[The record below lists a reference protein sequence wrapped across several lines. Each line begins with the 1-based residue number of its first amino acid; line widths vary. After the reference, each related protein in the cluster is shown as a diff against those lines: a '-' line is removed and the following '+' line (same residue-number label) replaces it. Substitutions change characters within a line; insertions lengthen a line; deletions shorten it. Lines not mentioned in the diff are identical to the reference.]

1 MLTSVIEQ
9 AILILASGWLLTM
22 NIRRGQHYPRLMVL
36 TTGFWFAAITIA
48 CMSLPFMLGPGVLL
62 DVRDAVFFVAG
73 LFGGPL
79 AGGLALLIAGGFR
92 FWLDGAGMIAG
103 VAGMIIALTA
113 GLGMRYALQQG
124 WIRLN
129 VWSLLPVTLLLHMT
143 KMGLLY
149 LIVEPQLQQHIL
161 SLTLPFLII
170 VVPLTL
176 ILVFILKD
184 AEQRGREQQALR
196 ESKARLIAITSALP
210 DTMCV
215 IDEDGRYLD
224 VMAENASELYAT
236 TGSMVGKTVRDIFPE
251 QQAET
256 FLAFI
261 RQTLEQQTINT
272 LIYEIETGEGPRTFE
287 CVAQILKSQPGDK
300 GAVVTLNRDITARVK
315 SEAELRIAAVAFD
328 SFQGMLVTDKDNRIL
343 RVNRAFTEVTGYTQ
357 EELIGKSPAIFSSG
371 KHDGEFYRQMWHSIN
386 TQGHWQGEI
395 CDKRKSGKLY
405 PQLLSISEVKD
416 TQGQLSHYV
425 AQINDITDRKND
437 AEKINHLAFYDAL
450 TGLPNRRLLLDRIG
464 LARLNSNAHGK
475 LGAMILIDL
484 DNFKN
489 INDLWGHSVG
499 DKLLLQVAGRLREV
513 AGQQDTLS
521 RLGSDQFVL
530 LLDAQ
535 FDNQAQ
541 LMDSLEHISHAL
553 LDSLD
558 QPYAHEE
565 LNLRSSG
572 CLGLVILDA
581 DSLSAEELLRQAELA
596 MYEAKAAGKGEMRF
610 FDPEMQEMI
619 SQRLLL
625 EEDIVRGL
633 NAGEFHVYFQAQ
645 FNDDGD
651 MTGTEALVR
660 WHHPE
665 RGVLAPGA
673 FIEVA
678 EAAGLMNQIDHVVL
692 QRSCEQMACWA
703 RLAAFRDVTV
713 SVNISSIQLYQPG
726 FVQEVLNILQQT
738 GANPALLKLELT
750 ESMLL
755 TDMPQAISRMRLLKQ
770 SGIRFAIDDFGTGY
784 SSLHYLQQLPL
795 DQLKIDQSFVRGLPD
810 DSNSLAIIRA
820 IIAMANSL
828 ELEVIAE
835 GVETEA
841 QRAILLS
848 NGCHLYQGYLFARP
862 GLASQVEALVS
873 EAEEHR
879 YRCEA

>member
-1 MLTSVIEQ
+1 MLISVIEQ

-22 NIRRGQHYPRLMVL
+22 NIRRGQHHPRLVVF

-79 AGGLALLIAGGFR
+79 AGGLALLLAGGFR
-92 FWLDGAGMIAG
+92 FWLDGAGMFAG
-103 VAGMIIALTA
+103 VAGMVIALIA

-143 KMGLLY
+143 KMALLY

-184 AEQRGREQQALR
+184 AEQRGHEQQALR
-196 ESKARLIAITSALP
+196 DSEARLMAITSALP

-224 VMAENASELYAT
+224 VMAEKASELYAT

-256 FLAFI
+256 FLTFI
-261 RQTLEQQTINT
+261 RQTLKLQTINT
-272 LIYEIETGEGPRTFE
+272 LVYEVETSEGPRTFE

-300 GAVVTLNRDITARVK
+300 AAVVTLNRDISARVK

-328 SFQGMLVTDKDNRIL
+328 SFQGMLVTDKNNRIL
-343 RVNRAFTEVTGYTQ
+343 RINRAFSEVTGYTQ
-357 EELIGKSPAIFSSG
+357 EELIGKTPAIFSSG

-405 PQLLSISEVKD
+405 PQILSISEVKD
-416 TQGQLSHYV
+416 IQGQLSHYV
-425 AQINDITDRKND
+425 AQISDITDRKND

-464 LARLNSNAHGK
+464 QAQLNSGVHGK

-572 CLGLVILDA
+572 CLGVVILDA

-610 FDPEMQEMI
+610 FDPEMQEVI

-633 NAGEFHVYFQAQ
+633 NSGEFQVYFQAQ

-678 EAAGLMNQIDHVVL
+678 EAAGLMSQIDHVVL
-692 QRSCEQMACWA
+692 QRSCKQMARWA
-703 RLAAFRDVTV
+703 RLEAFRDVTV

-726 FVQEVLNILQQT
+726 FVQEVLNVLQQT

-835 GVETEA
+835 GVET
-841 QRAILLS
+841 
-848 NGCHLYQGYLFARP
+848 
-862 GLASQVEALVS
+862 
-873 EAEEHR
+873 
-879 YRCEA
+879 

>member
-1 MLTSVIEQ
+1 MLISVIEQ

-22 NIRRGQHYPRLMVL
+22 NIRRGQQYPRLMVL

-79 AGGLALLIAGGFR
+79 SGGLALLIAGGFR
-92 FWLDGAGMIAG
+92 FWLDGAGVFAG
-103 VAGMIIALTA
+103 VAGMVIALTA

-124 WIRLN
+124 WLRLN

-196 ESKARLIAITSALP
+196 ESKARLLAITSALP

-215 IDEDGRYLD
+215 IDEHGRYLD
-224 VMAENASELYAT
+224 VMAEKASELYGT
-236 TGSMVGKTVRDIFPE
+236 TGSMVGKTVWDIFPA

-261 RQTLEQQTINT
+261 RQTLELQTINT
-272 LIYEIETGEGPRTFE
+272 LVYEVETSEGPRTFE
-287 CVAQILKSQPGDK
+287 CVAQILKGQPGHK
-300 GAVVTLNRDITARVK
+300 AAVTLNRDISARVK

-328 SFQGMLVTDKDNRIL
+328 SFQGMLVTDKNNRIL
-343 RVNRAFTEVTGYTQ
+343 RVNRAFSEVTGYTQ
-357 EELIGKSPAIFSSG
+357 EELIGKTPAIFSSG
-371 KHDGEFYRQMWHSIN
+371 KHDDEFYRQMWHSIN
-386 TQGHWQGEI
+386 TLGHWQGEI
-395 CDKRKSGKLY
+395 CDKRKSGMLY

-464 LARLNSNAHGK
+464 QAQLNSGDHGK

-541 LMDSLEHISHAL
+541 LMASLEHISHSL

-572 CLGLVILDA
+572 CLGVVIVDA

-610 FDPEMQEMI
+610 FDPEMQEVI

-633 NAGEFHVYFQAQ
+633 NAGEFQVYFQAQ
-645 FNDDGD
+645 FNDDGN

-678 EAAGLMNQIDHVVL
+678 EAAGLMSQIDQVVL

-703 RLAAFRDVTV
+703 SLKAFRKVTV

-726 FVQEVLNILQQT
+726 FVQQVLNVLQQT

-848 NGCHLYQGYLFARP
+848 NGCHQYQGYLFARP
-862 GLASQVEALVS
+862 GQASQVEALVS
-873 EAEEHR
+873 EAAEHR

>member
-1 MLTSVIEQ
+1 MLISVIEQ

-22 NIRRGQHYPRLMVL
+22 NIRRGQQYPRLMVL
-36 TTGFWFAAITIA
+36 TTAFWFAAIAIA

-79 AGGLALLIAGGFR
+79 AGGLALLMAGGFR
-92 FWLDGAGMIAG
+92 FWLDGAGVFPGIAG
-103 VAGMIIALTA
+103 MVIALTA
-113 GLGMRYALQQG
+113 GLGMRYALQQR
-124 WIRLN
+124 WLRLN
-129 VWSLLPVTLLLHMT
+129 VWSLLPVTLLLNVI

-149 LIVEPQLQQHIL
+149 LMVEPQQQPHIL

-196 ESKARLIAITSALP
+196 DSEARLTAITSALP

-215 IDEDGRYLD
+215 IDEDGCYLD
-224 VMAENASELYAT
+224 VMAENTNELYAT
-236 TGSMVGKTVRDIFPE
+236 TGSMVGKTVWDIFPDE
-251 QQAET
+251 QAET
-256 FLAFI
+256 FLTFI
-261 RQTLEQQTINT
+261 RRTLKLNTVNT
-272 LIYEIETGEGPRTFE
+272 LIYDVETSGGPRTFE

-300 GAVVTLNRDITARVK
+300 AAVVTLNRDISARVK
-315 SEAELRIAAVAFD
+315 NETELRIAAVAFE
-328 SFQGMLVTDKDNRIL
+328 SFQGMLVTDKNNRIL
-343 RVNRAFTEVTGYTQ
+343 RINRAFSEITGYTQ
-357 EELIGKSPAIFSSG
+357 EELIGKTPAIFSSG

-386 TQGHWQGEI
+386 TRGHWQGEI

-416 TQGQLSHYV
+416 AQGQRSHYV

-437 AEKINHLAFYDAL
+437 AEKINHLAFYDVL
-450 TGLPNRRLLLDRIG
+450 TGLPNRRLLLERITQT
-464 LARLNSNAHGK
+464 RLKSVEYGK

-513 AGQQDTLS
+513 AGQQDTLA
-521 RLGSDQFVL
+521 RLGSDQFAL

-535 FDNQAQ
+535 FENQAQ
-541 LMDSLEHISHAL
+541 LMDRLEHISHAL

-565 LNLRSSG
+565 LKLRSSG
-572 CLGLVILDA
+572 CLGVVMLDA
-581 DSLSAEELLRQAELA
+581 DSLLAEELLRQAELA
-596 MYEAKAAGKGEMRF
+596 MYEAKAAGKGEIRF
-610 FDPEMQEMI
+610 FDPEMQEVI

-633 NAGEFHVYFQAQ
+633 HAGEFNVYFQPQ
-645 FNDDGD
+645 FNDDGG

-665 RGVLAPGA
+665 RGILAPGA

-692 QRSCEQMACWA
+692 QRSCEQMASWA
-703 RLAAFRDVTV
+703 RLEAFSNVTV

-795 DQLKIDQSFVRGLPD
+795 DQLKIDQSFVRGLPY

-820 IIAMANSL
+820 IIAMAKSL

-841 QRAILLS
+841 QRAILLN
-848 NGCHLYQGYLFARP
+848 NGCRLYQGYLFARP
-862 GLASQVEALVS
+862 GQASDVEALVF
-873 EAEEHR
+873 EAAEHG
-879 YRCEA
+879 YHYEA